1 MHMAR
6 YRILRIY
13 EVPADNRYQATNRMM
28 EAIVLG
34 TEKDYHVNDVIR
46 QCDVQGPFSKLE
58 LRPPTGWWTI
68 LMSQLFGRTV

>member
-1 MHMAR
+1 MAR

-34 TEKDYHVNDVIR
+34 CEKDFHLYDVIR
-46 QCDVQGPFSKLE
+46 PAGSPTAFVKIDMGVALLE
-58 LRPPTGWWTI
+58 
-68 LMSQLFGRTV
+68 

>member
-1 MHMAR
+1 MAR

-34 TEKDYHVNDVIR
+34 TEKDYHVKDIVR
-46 QCDVQGPFSKLE
+46 LCEKDGPFTKVE
-58 LRPPTGWWTI
+58 LRPPSGWLPI
-68 LMSQLFGRTV
+68 LMSQIFGHRA

>member
-1 MHMAR
+1 MAR

-34 TEKDYHVNDVIR
+34 TEKDYHVKDIVR
-46 QCDVQGPFSKLE
+46 LCEKDAPFSKVE
-58 LRPPTGWWTI
+58 LRPPGGWWDI

>member
-1 MHMAR
+1 MAR

-34 TEKDYHVNDVIR
+34 TTKDYHVSDVVR
-46 QCDVQGPFSKLE
+46 ECGGQEQLVKME
-58 LRPPTGWWTI
+58 LRPAPGWWT
-68 LMSQLFGRTV
+68 LFVRQLFGRG